1 MSINYEKLE
10 ESKNLL
16 NTAKDTT
23 SENLFP
29 LLTVETISCGDIS
42 IENFKNTYEL
52 ENFVN
57 DSKNYIDL
65 VDNAEQKIKEA
76 ESAVKGESIS

>member
-10 ESKNLL
+10 ESKKLL

-42 IENFKNTYEL
+42 IENF
-52 ENFVN
+52 VN

-76 ESAVKGESIS
+76 ESAVKGEGIS